1 MNSITIS
8 LFISE
13 FHLDPQLADDLIAA
27 SSCIHL
33 SYRDRCKEVRDKQNK
48 NRRNTRYR
56 QRSINDLLDSRAP
69 DSRRMGIGKRREN
82 MTAFNHFV
90 MEANS
95 KFNNTILESIEHA
108 IQSSGD
114 INKE

>member
-1 MNSITIS
+1 MTLLLQVVVSI
-8 LFISE
+8 
-13 FHLDPQLADDLIAA
+13 
-27 SSCIHL
+27 
-33 SYRDRCKEVRDKQNK
+33 Y
-48 NRRNTRYR
+48 
-56 QRSINDLLDSRAP
+56 LDSRAP

>member
-1 MNSITIS
+1 M
-8 LFISE
+8 
-13 FHLDPQLADDLIAA
+13 
-27 SSCIHL
+27 
-33 SYRDRCKEVRDKQNK
+33 RDKQNK

-56 QRSINDLLDSRAP
+56 QRSINDPLDSRAP
-69 DSRRMGIGKRREN
+69 DSRRMRIGKGREN
-82 MTAFNHFV
+82 MTAFNQFV

-95 KFNNTILESIEHA
+95 KFNNTISESIEHA